1 MDVCIVSDLSALIW
15 SVLLICCSPAGAVRV
30 CFCGDRSFLTSPIN
44 LEGKMEGCIL
54 FLRSV
59 SEHSWVW
66 SFILE
71 CCFSHFTF
79 NCNLARF
86 RNKEVAKCF
95 QSNWGFPATASILD
109 CRDVDMLP
117 LLFPIVTSQQAWRW
131 NVNSQSPMGMHVK
144 VNFEFLSLHSLLQI
158 YSEAISNRKNATF
171 Y

>member
-1 MDVCIVSDLSALIW
+1 MSAQCWLYTYNHYQCQHTKKLGVGCFICNTATEHKRTVNHQLGYQPQSIFLVSSQILVDVCIVSDLSALIW

-95 QSNWGFPATASILD
+95 QSN
-109 CRDVDMLP
+109 
-117 LLFPIVTSQQAWRW
+117 
-131 NVNSQSPMGMHVK
+131 
-144 VNFEFLSLHSLLQI
+144 
-158 YSEAISNRKNATF
+158 
-171 Y
+171 